1 MKSWGFNEA
10 PKIRSTPPDGFVE
23 PMPNALKKGF
33 MTVVKGPRKG
43 KRYYYCLGD
52 TTLYFFIGKFYEKP
66 VGGYLLSQFQS
77 CSAFPMSKN
86 SVLLV
91 HRSGRQL
98 VLRTNIPESTGD
110 WIELLSRQII
120 RSSSGEI
127 QVLKETIDEVFKMQ
141 TVASHLNDPDGWT
154 AFNEFL
160 KKEFCSEGTE
170 FWKSVQTLRLLTGP
184 KDIQTQIETIYETF
198 ILDSAPT
205 QLNISGSVFDQ
216 LIAIYGNPKKY
227 SIKIFDEAEVV

>member
-1 MKSWGFNEA
+1 
-10 PKIRSTPPDGFVE
+10 
-23 PMPNALKKGF
+23 
-33 MTVVKGPRKG
+33 
-43 KRYYYCLGD
+43 
-52 TTLYFFIGKFYEKP
+52 
-66 VGGYLLSQFQS
+66 
-77 CSAFPMSKN
+77 
-86 SVLLV
+86 
-91 HRSGRQL
+91 
-98 VLRTNIPESTGD
+98 
-110 WIELLSRQII
+110 
-120 RSSSGEI
+120 
-127 QVLKETIDEVFKMQ
+127 MQ

-170 FWKSVQTLRLLTGP
+170 FWKSVSMNSWFFSYFQVQTLRLLTGP

-227 SIKIFDEAEVV
+227 SIKIFDEAEKEVLALMKDAFFRYANSQHYQIWVEAKLKNPDSLRAYEKSESDWGSLSVSLI

>member
-10 PKIRSTPPDGFVE
+10 PRIRSTPPDGFVE

-33 MTVVKGPRKG
+33 MMVVKGPRKG

-52 TTLYFFIGKFYEKP
+52 NTLYFFLGKFYEKP
-66 VGGYLLSQFQS
+66 VGGYILSQFKS
-77 CSAFPMSKN
+77 CSVFPMSKN
-86 SVLLV
+86 SMLLV
-91 HRSGRQL
+91 HRSGRNL
-98 VLRTNIPESTGD
+98 VLRTNTAEITND
-110 WIELLSRQII
+110 WIELLSRQIL

-170 FWKSVQTLRLLTGP
+170 FWKSV
-184 KDIQTQIETIYETF
+184 
-198 ILDSAPT
+198 
-205 QLNISGSVFDQ
+205 
-216 LIAIYGNPKKY
+216 
-227 SIKIFDEAEVV
+227 